1 MYIVSVENENFFY
14 TIFIMKRFCS
24 SWCYVAIVF
33 LIANIY
39 VSFTADKTDRK
50 KNLYDS
56 LPGKSIELYEKI
68 VRERRDIYL
77 KGYIFGLII
86 SILFLYGVEGIKR
99 TSMINAGLVCIV
111 GAITLVCNY
120 LFYIIHPKSDYMVLH
135 LDTKEQREAWLDIYR
150 HMQLKYHMGLV
161 FGIIAA
167 MLFAKSVC

>member
-1 MYIVSVENENFFY
+1 
-14 TIFIMKRFCS
+14 MKRFCS

-39 VSFTADKTDRK
+39 VSFTADKTNRK
-50 KNLYDS
+50 KKLYDS
-56 LPGKSIELYEKI
+56 LPSKSIELYEKI

-86 SILFLYGVEGIKR
+86 SILFLYGVQGIKR
-99 TSMINAGLVCIV
+99 TSMINVGLVCIV

-135 LDTKEQREAWLDIYR
+135 LDTKAQREAWLDIYR
-150 HMQLKYHMGLV
+150 HMQFKYHMGLV

>member
-1 MYIVSVENENFFY
+1 MENENFFY

-24 SWCYVAIVF
+24 SWCYIAIVF
-33 LIANIY
+33 LVANIY

-50 KNLYDS
+50 DRLYKTLS
-56 LPGKSIELYEKI
+56 PEGIKQYENI

-86 SILFLYGVEGIKR
+86 SILFLYGVQGIRK
-99 TSMINAGLVCIV
+99 TSMINTGLICIV
-111 GAITLVCNY
+111 GAITLICNY

-135 LDTKEQREAWLDIYR
+135 LNTKAQRQAWLDIYR
-150 HMQLKYHMGLV
+150 HMQFKYHSGLV

>member
-1 MYIVSVENENFFY
+1 
-14 TIFIMKRFCS
+14 MKRFCS
-24 SWCYVAIVF
+24 SWCYIAIVF
-33 LIANIY
+33 LVANIY

-50 KNLYDS
+50 DRLYKTLS
-56 LPGKSIELYEKI
+56 PEGIKQYENI

-86 SILFLYGVEGIKR
+86 SILFLYGVQGIRR
-99 TSMINAGLVCIV
+99 TSMINTGLICIV
-111 GAITLVCNY
+111 GAITLICNY

-135 LDTKEQREAWLDIYR
+135 LNTKAQRQAWLDIYR
-150 HMQLKYHMGLV
+150 HMQFKYHSGLV

>member
-1 MYIVSVENENFFY
+1 MENENFFY

-24 SWCYVAIVF
+24 SWCYIAIVF
-33 LIANIY
+33 LVANIY

-50 KNLYDS
+50 DRLYKTLS
-56 LPGKSIELYEKI
+56 PEGIKQYENI

-86 SILFLYGVEGIKR
+86 SILFLYGVQGIRR
-99 TSMINAGLVCIV
+99 TSMINTGLICIV
-111 GAITLVCNY
+111 GAITLICNY

-135 LDTKEQREAWLDIYR
+135 LNTKDQRQAWLDIYR
-150 HMQLKYHMGLV
+150 HMQFKYHSGLV

>member
-1 MYIVSVENENFFY
+1 MENENFFY

-24 SWCYVAIVF
+24 SWCYIAIVF
-33 LIANIY
+33 LVANIY
-39 VSFTADKTDRK
+39 VSCTADKTERKDR
-50 KNLYDS
+50 LYNALS
-56 LPGKSIELYEKI
+56 PEGIKQYENI

-77 KGYIFGLII
+77 KGYVFGLII
-86 SILFLYGVEGIKR
+86 SILFLYGVQGIRR
-99 TSMINAGLVCIV
+99 TSMINTGLVCIV
-111 GAITLVCNY
+111 GAITLLCNY

-135 LDTKEQREAWLDIYR
+135 LDSKGQREAWLDIYR